1 MVAEKEEYKAQPW
14 SRIVFRQL
22 VRNKGAMIGLGII
35 LIAVIV
41 AIGAPL
47 VTPYEPTKPS
57 RDNLQPPTMPHPLGT
72 DPLGRDIM
80 SRVIYGSR
88 ISLRIGFLSVG
99 IGISAGLL
107 LGLSGGY
114 YGGWL
119 DNLLVMIIDAMLAF
133 PGILLA
139 MAIVSV
145 LGASLRNVM
154 IAVGLSSIPRYARLV
169 RGSVLSAREQLYVDS
184 ARVIGAKDSRIVLR
198 HIVPNVIGPVLVMA
212 TLSVPTAILSAA
224 GLSFL
229 GLGAQP
235 PTPEWGLM
243 VSEGRKVMRH
253 AWWVPTFPG
262 LAVMVI
268 VLSINLFGDGLRD
281 AIDPRLRV

>member
-1 MVAEKEEYKAQPW
+1 MV
-14 SRIVFRQL
+14 
-22 VRNKGAMIGLGII
+22 GLSII
-35 LIAVIV
+35 LIAIFV
-41 AIGAPL
+41 AVAAPL

-57 RDNLQPPTMPHPLGT
+57 RASLQPPGELDHPLGT
-72 DPLGRDIM
+72 DVLGRDM
-80 SRVIYGSR
+80 LSRIIYGSR

-99 IGISAGLL
+99 IGVLAGLL

-119 DNLLVMIIDAMLAF
+119 DNFLVMIIDAMLAF

-154 IAVGLSSIPRYARLV
+154 IAVGVSSIPRYARLV

-184 ARVIGAKDSRIVLR
+184 ARVIGCKDSRIILR
-198 HIVPNVIGPVLVMA
+198 HIVPNVVGPILVMA

-243 VSEGRKVMRH
+243 VSEGRKYLRH
-253 AWWVPTFPG
+253 AWWVPTVPG
-262 LAVMVI
+262 VAIMI
-268 VLSINLFGDGLRD
+268 TVLSINLFGDGMRD
-281 AIDPRLRV
+281 AIDPRLRI